1 MILTVFGFPWLI
13 QAVARE
19 VKEPPVIRATDTTR
33 FDVGVFERTPPVGT
47 MQAHETYAPFQVAE
61 KNEFFAQ
68 DLNANGNIAELLGCS
83 HNKPVSAEPF
93 TYMSFTANMG

>member
-1 MILTVFGFPWLI
+1 
-13 QAVARE
+13 
-19 VKEPPVIRATDTTR
+19 
-33 FDVGVFERTPPVGT
+33 